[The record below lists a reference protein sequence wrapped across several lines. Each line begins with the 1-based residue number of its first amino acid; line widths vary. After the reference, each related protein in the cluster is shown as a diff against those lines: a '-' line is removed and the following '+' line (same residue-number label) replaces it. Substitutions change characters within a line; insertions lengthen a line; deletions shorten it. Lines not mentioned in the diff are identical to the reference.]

1 MDLTPEIKEQLGIV
15 DNRKDFYFKVE
26 NAVIDGYM
34 EYDTELKRDAPK
46 DYFSNIYEK
55 MVFIVLSRYANNNGG
70 IAFPSISTIARNA
83 LCGATKVR
91 ECIKS
96 LEKKGFIKKVTR
108 PKTNKDNDSNLYS
121 VKNIEQIEVLKK
133 KPLKEDVSIPTS
145 PHEVATSPDE
155 PYKELHKKN
164 YKKNHDSIKNANL
177 DIFEKL
183 FEEFGI
189 NYTTK
194 NQASV
199 KKLLSKM
206 KQEAVIAYLK
216 ETYTNIS
223 SSPGVENIA
232 ALFSAKIE
240 KQERQLTAATRKAIA
255 LKEKQIEEEKK
266 SLNTQNTSIELTFYA
281 LPEKERL
288 RIEKEAF
295 ALFSQ
300 EQNIDSGIMAK
311 MRENN
316 YFMYFQTLK
325 KYISIVLN
333 L

>member
-34 EYDTELKRDAPK
+34 EYDEETGKEVHK

-55 MVFIVLSRYANNNGG
+55 MVFIVLSRYANNNDG
-70 IAFPSISTIARNA
+70 IAFPSISTIAKNA
-83 LCGATKVR
+83 GCGPTKAR

-96 LEKKGFIKKVTR
+96 LEKKGFIKKITR
-108 PKTNKDNDSNLYS
+108 RKANKDNDSNLYS

-155 PYKELHKKN
+155 PYKELYKNN
-164 YKKNHDSIKNANL
+164 YKKNHDSNKKAN

-189 NYTTK
+189 NYTAK
-194 NQASV
+194 NQSSI
-199 KKLLSKM
+199 KKLLFKM
-206 KQEAVIAYLK
+206 SQEAVIAYLK

-240 KQERQLTAATRKAIA
+240 KQERQVTAAARKAIA
-255 LKEKQIEEEKK
+255 LREKQIEEEKK

-300 EQNIDSGIMAK
+300 EQNIHSGIMAK

-316 YFMYFQTLK
+316 YLMYFQTLK

>member
-26 NAVIDGYM
+26 NAVVDGYI
-34 EYDTELKRDAPK
+34 EYDAELKRDAPK

-121 VKNIEQIEVLKK
+121 VKNIEILEK
-133 KPLKEDVSIPTS
+133 KPLKENFSIPTS

-164 YKKNHDSIKNANL
+164 YKKNHDSIKNANI

-189 NYTTK
+189 NYTAK
-194 NQASV
+194 NQSSV

-206 KQEAVIAYLK
+206 SQEAVIAYLK

-240 KQERQLTAATRKAIA
+240 KQERQLTAAARKAIA

-266 SLNTQNTSIELTFYA
+266 SLNTQNTNIELTFYA

>member
-26 NAVIDGYM
+26 NSVIDGYM
-34 EYDTELKRDAPK
+34 EYDAELKRDAPK

-55 MVFIVLSRYANNNGG
+55 MVFIVLSRYANNNDG

-121 VKNIEQIEVLKK
+121 VKNIEILEK
-133 KPLKEDVSIPTS
+133 KPLKENFSIPTS

-155 PYKELHKKN
+155 PYKELYKKN
-164 YKKNHDSIKNANL
+164 YKKNHDSNKNTN

-194 NQASV
+194 NQSSV

-206 KQEAVIAYLK
+206 SQEAVIDYLK
-216 ETYTNIS
+216 ETYINIS

-240 KQERQLTAATRKAIA
+240 KQERQVTAATRKAIT

-266 SLNTQNTSIELTFYA
+266 SLNIQNTSIELIFYA
-281 LPEKERL
+281 LPEKEKL
-288 RIEKEAF
+288 QVEKEAF
-295 ALFSQ
+295 ALFFQ
-300 EQNIDSGIMAK
+300 EQNIDPGIMAK

-316 YFMYFQTLK
+316 YLMYFQTLK

>member
-26 NAVIDGYM
+26 NAIVDGYM

-121 VKNIEQIEVLKK
+121 VKNIEILEK
-133 KPLKEDVSIPTS
+133 KPLKEKSSIPTS

-194 NQASV
+194 NQSSV

-206 KQEAVIAYLK
+206 SQEAVIAYLK
-216 ETYTNIS
+216 ETYINIS

-240 KQERQLTAATRKAIA
+240 KQERQVTAAARKAIA

>member
-26 NAVIDGYM
+26 NSVIDGYM
-34 EYDTELKRDAPK
+34 EYDAELKRDAPK

-55 MVFIVLSRYANNNGG
+55 MVFIVLSRYANNNDG

-121 VKNIEQIEVLKK
+121 VKNIEILEK
-133 KPLKEDVSIPTS
+133 KPLKENFSIPTS

-155 PYKELHKKN
+155 PYKELYKNN
-164 YKKNHDSIKNANL
+164 YKKNHDSNKKVN

-206 KQEAVIAYLK
+206 KQEAVIDYLK
-216 ETYTNIS
+216 ETYINIS

-240 KQERQLTAATRKAIA
+240 KQERQVTAAARKAIA

-266 SLNTQNTSIELTFYA
+266 SLNIQNTSIELIFYA
-281 LPEKERL
+281 LPEKEKL
-288 RIEKEAF
+288 QVEKEAF
-295 ALFSQ
+295 VLFSK
-300 EQNIDSGIMAK
+300 EQNIDPGIMAK

-316 YFMYFQTLK
+316 YLMYFQTLK
-325 KYISIVLN
+325 KYINIVLN

>member
-26 NAVIDGYM
+26 NSVIDGYM
-34 EYDTELKRDAPK
+34 EYDEETGKEVHK
-46 DYFSNIYEK
+46 DYFSNIHEK

-96 LEKKGFIKKVTR
+96 MEKKGFIKKVTR

-133 KPLKEDVSIPTS
+133 RSLKEDVSIPTS
-145 PHEVATSPDE
+145 PHEVATSPGE

-164 YKKNHDSIKNANL
+164 YKKNHDSNKNTN

-183 FEEFGI
+183 FKEFEI

-194 NQASV
+194 NQSSI

-206 KQEAVIAYLK
+206 NQEAVIAYLK
-216 ETYTNIS
+216 ETYINIS
-223 SSPGVENIA
+223 TSPEVENIA

-240 KQERQLTAATRKAIA
+240 KQERQVTAATRKAIA

-266 SLNTQNTSIELTFYA
+266 SLNTQNASIELTFYA
-281 LPEKERL
+281 LSEKERL
-288 RIEKEAF
+288 KTEKEAF

-300 EQNIDSGIMAK
+300 EQNIDLGIMAK

>member
-55 MVFIVLSRYANNNGG
+55 MVFIVLSRYANNNDG

-121 VKNIEQIEVLKK
+121 VKNIEILEK
-133 KPLKEDVSIPTS
+133 KPLKENFSIPTS

-194 NQASV
+194 NQSSI
-199 KKLLSKM
+199 KKLLFKM
-206 KQEAVIAYLK
+206 SQEAVIAYLK

-240 KQERQLTAATRKAIA
+240 KQERQVTAAARKAIA
-255 LKEKQIEEEKK
+255 LREKQIEKEKK

-316 YFMYFQTLK
+316 YLMYFQTLK

>member
-1 MDLTPEIKEQLGIV
+1 MDLTPEIKELLGIV

-34 EYDTELKRDAPK
+34 EYDEETGKEVHK
-46 DYFSNIYEK
+46 DYFSNTHEK
-55 MVFIVLSRYANNNGG
+55 LVFIVLSRYANNNEG
-70 IAFPSISTIARNA
+70 IAFPSISTIATNA
-83 LCGATKVR
+83 ICGTTKVR

-96 LEKKGFIKKVTR
+96 LVEKGFIKKVAR
-108 PKTNKDNDSNLYS
+108 QKANKDNDSNLYS
-121 VKNIEQIEVLKK
+121 VKNIEILEKK
-133 KPLKEDVSIPTS
+133 TLKENFSIPTS

-164 YKKNHDSIKNANL
+164 YKKNHDSNKNANL

-183 FEEFGI
+183 FEEFEI

-194 NQASV
+194 NQSSV

-206 KQEAVIAYLK
+206 SQEAVIAYLK
-216 ETYTNIS
+216 ETYINIS

-240 KQERQLTAATRKAIA
+240 KQERQVTAAARKAIA

-300 EQNIDSGIMAK
+300 EQNIDSEIMAK
-311 MRENN
+311 MRKNN

>member
-55 MVFIVLSRYANNNGG
+55 MVFIVLSRYANNNDG

-121 VKNIEQIEVLKK
+121 VKNIEILEK
-133 KPLKEDVSIPTS
+133 KPLKENFSIPTS

-155 PYKELHKKN
+155 PYKELYKNN
-164 YKKNHDSIKNANL
+164 YKKNHDSNKKAN

-206 KQEAVIAYLK
+206 KQEAVIDYLK
-216 ETYTNIS
+216 ETYINIS

-240 KQERQLTAATRKAIA
+240 KQERQVTAAARKAIA

-266 SLNTQNTSIELTFYA
+266 SLNIQNTSIELIFYA
-281 LPEKERL
+281 LPEKEKL
-288 RIEKEAF
+288 QVEKEAF
-295 ALFSQ
+295 VLFSK
-300 EQNIDSGIMAK
+300 EQNIDPGIMAK

-316 YFMYFQTLK
+316 YLMYFQTLK
-325 KYISIVLN
+325 KYINIVLN

>member
-55 MVFIVLSRYANNNGG
+55 MVFIVLSRYANNNDG

-121 VKNIEQIEVLKK
+121 VKNIEILEK
-133 KPLKEDVSIPTS
+133 KPLKENFSIPTS

-155 PYKELHKKN
+155 PYKELYKNN
-164 YKKNHDSIKNANL
+164 YKKNHDSNKKVN

-206 KQEAVIAYLK
+206 KQEAVIDYLK
-216 ETYTNIS
+216 ETYINIS

-240 KQERQLTAATRKAIA
+240 KQERQVTAAARKAIA

-266 SLNTQNTSIELTFYA
+266 SLNIQNTSIELIFYA
-281 LPEKERL
+281 LPEKEKL
-288 RIEKEAF
+288 QVEKEAF
-295 ALFSQ
+295 VLFSK
-300 EQNIDSGIMAK
+300 EQNIDPGIMAK

-316 YFMYFQTLK
+316 YLMYFQTLK
-325 KYISIVLN
+325 KYINIVLN

>member
-26 NAVIDGYM
+26 NSVIDGYM
-34 EYDTELKRDAPK
+34 RYDEELKRDVPK

-55 MVFIVLSRYANNNGG
+55 MVFIILSRYANNNDG

-108 PKTNKDNDSNLYS
+108 PKMNKDNDSNLYS
-121 VKNIEQIEVLKK
+121 VKNIEKIEVLKK
-133 KPLKEDVSIPTS
+133 NPLKENFSIPTS

-155 PYKELHKKN
+155 PYKELYKKN
-164 YKKNHDSIKNANL
+164 YKKNHDNNKNAN

-194 NQASV
+194 NQSSI

-206 KQEAVIAYLK
+206 TEKAVIDYLK
-216 ETYTNIS
+216 ETYINIS
-223 SSPGVENIA
+223 DSPGVENIA
-232 ALFSAKIE
+232 ALFSSKIE
-240 KQERQLTAATRKAIA
+240 KQERQLTAAERKAIA
-255 LKEKQIEEEKK
+255 LKEVKIEKEKS
-266 SLNTQNTSIELTFYA
+266 SLNTKNTNIELVFYA
-281 LPEKERL
+281 LSEKERL
-288 RIEKEAF
+288 QIEKEAF
-295 ALFSQ
+295 ALFFQ
-300 EQNIDSGIMAK
+300 KQNIDLGIMSK

-316 YFMYFQTLK
+316 YYMYFQTLK
-325 KYISIVLN
+325 KYISQVLN

>member
-1 MDLTPEIKEQLGIV
+1 MDLTPEIKELLGIV

-26 NAVIDGYM
+26 NSVIDGYM
-34 EYDTELKRDAPK
+34 EYDEELKRDTPK

-55 MVFIVLSRYANNNGG
+55 MVFIVLSRYANNNDG

-83 LCGATKVR
+83 LCGVTKVR

-121 VKNIEQIEVLKK
+121 VKNIEKIEILKK
-133 KPLKEDVSIPTS
+133 KPLKEDFSVPTS
-145 PHEVATSPDE
+145 PHEVATSSDE
-155 PYKELHKKN
+155 PYKELYKKN
-164 YKKNHDSIKNANL
+164 YKKNHDSNKNTN

-206 KQEAVIAYLK
+206 KQEAVIDYLK

-240 KQERQLTAATRKAIA
+240 KQERQVTAATRKAIT
-255 LKEKQIEEEKK
+255 LKEKQIEKEQK
-266 SLNTQNTSIELTFYA
+266 SHNIQNTSTELTFYA

>member
-26 NAVIDGYM
+26 NSVIDGYM
-34 EYDTELKRDAPK
+34 EYDEETGKEVHK
-46 DYFSNIYEK
+46 DYFSNIHEK

-133 KPLKEDVSIPTS
+133 RSLKEDVSIPTS
-145 PHEVATSPDE
+145 PHEVATSPGE

-164 YKKNHDSIKNANL
+164 YKKNHDSNKNTN

-183 FEEFGI
+183 FKEFEI

-194 NQASV
+194 NQSSI

-206 KQEAVIAYLK
+206 NQEAVIAYLK
-216 ETYTNIS
+216 ETYINIS
-223 SSPGVENIA
+223 TSPEVENIA

-240 KQERQLTAATRKAIA
+240 KQERQVTAATRKAIA

-266 SLNTQNTSIELTFYA
+266 SLNTQNASIELTFYA
-281 LPEKERL
+281 LSEKERL
-288 RIEKEAF
+288 KTEKEAF

-300 EQNIDSGIMAK
+300 EQNIDLGIMAK

>member
-34 EYDTELKRDAPK
+34 EYDEETGKEVHK

-70 IAFPSISTIARNA
+70 IAFPSISTIARNS

-96 LEKKGFIKKVTR
+96 LEKKGFIKKVIR

-121 VKNIEQIEVLKK
+121 VKNIEILEKKTLKK
-133 KPLKEDVSIPTS
+133 DVSIPTS

-183 FEEFGI
+183 FEDFGI

-206 KQEAVIAYLK
+206 KQEAVIDYLK
-216 ETYTNIS
+216 ETYINIS

-240 KQERQLTAATRKAIA
+240 KQERQVTAAARKAIA

-266 SLNTQNTSIELTFYA
+266 SLNIQNTSIELIFYA
-281 LPEKERL
+281 LPEKEKL
-288 RIEKEAF
+288 QVEKEAF
-295 ALFSQ
+295 VLFSK
-300 EQNIDSGIMAK
+300 EQNIDPGIMAK

-316 YFMYFQTLK
+316 YLMYFQTLK
-325 KYISIVLN
+325 KYINIVLN

>member
-55 MVFIVLSRYANNNGG
+55 MVFIVLSRYANNNDG

-96 LEKKGFIKKVTR
+96 LEKKGFIKKVIR
-108 PKTNKDNDSNLYS
+108 PKTNKDNDSNIYS
-121 VKNIEQIEVLKK
+121 VKNIEILEK
-133 KPLKEDVSIPTS
+133 KPLKEKFSIPTS

-194 NQASV
+194 NQSSI
-199 KKLLSKM
+199 KKLLFKM
-206 KQEAVIAYLK
+206 SQEAVIAYLK

-240 KQERQLTAATRKAIA
+240 KQERQVTAAARKAIA
-255 LKEKQIEEEKK
+255 LRKKQIEEEKK

-288 RIEKEAF
+288 WIEKEAF

>member
-15 DNRKDFYFKVE
+15 DSRKDFYFKVE
-26 NAVIDGYM
+26 NSVIDGYM
-34 EYDTELKRDAPK
+34 KYDEELKRDVSK

-55 MVFIVLSRYANNNGG
+55 MVFIILSRYANNNDG

-108 PKTNKDNDSNLYS
+108 PKMNKDNDSNLYS
-121 VKNIEQIEVLKK
+121 VKNIEKIEVLKK
-133 KPLKEDVSIPTS
+133 NPLKENFSIPTS

-155 PYKELHKKN
+155 PYKELYKKN
-164 YKKNHDSIKNANL
+164 YKKNHDNNKNAN

-206 KQEAVIAYLK
+206 KQEAVIDYLK
-216 ETYTNIS
+216 ETYINIS

-240 KQERQLTAATRKAIA
+240 KQERQVTAAARKAIA

-266 SLNTQNTSIELTFYA
+266 SLNIQNTSIELIFYA
-281 LPEKERL
+281 LPEKEKL
-288 RIEKEAF
+288 QVEKEAF
-295 ALFSQ
+295 VLFSK
-300 EQNIDSGIMAK
+300 EQNIDPGIMAK

-316 YFMYFQTLK
+316 YLMYFQTLK
-325 KYISIVLN
+325 KYINIVLN

>member
-70 IAFPSISTIARNA
+70 IAFPSISTIARNS

-96 LEKKGFIKKVTR
+96 LEKKGFIKKVIR

-121 VKNIEQIEVLKK
+121 VKNIEILEKKTLKK
-133 KPLKEDVSIPTS
+133 DVSIPTS
-145 PHEVATSPDE
+145 PHEVAPSPDE

-183 FEEFGI
+183 FEDFGI

-206 KQEAVIAYLK
+206 KQEAVIDYLK
-216 ETYTNIS
+216 ETYINIS

-240 KQERQLTAATRKAIA
+240 KQERQVTAAARKAIA

-266 SLNTQNTSIELTFYA
+266 SLNIQNTSIELIFYA
-281 LPEKERL
+281 LPEKEKL
-288 RIEKEAF
+288 QVEKEAF
-295 ALFSQ
+295 VLFSK
-300 EQNIDSGIMAK
+300 EQNIDPGIMAK

-316 YFMYFQTLK
+316 YLMYFQTLK
-325 KYISIVLN
+325 KYINIVLN

>member
-1 MDLTPEIKEQLGIV
+1 MDLTPEIKEELGIV

-26 NAVIDGYM
+26 NAVVDGYM
-34 EYDTELKRDAPK
+34 EYDAELKRDAPK

-55 MVFIVLSRYANNNGG
+55 MVFIVLSRYANNNDG

-121 VKNIEQIEVLKK
+121 VKNIEILEK
-133 KPLKEDVSIPTS
+133 KPLKENFSIPTS

-155 PYKELHKKN
+155 PYKELYKNN
-164 YKKNHDSIKNANL
+164 YKKNHESNKNANL

-183 FEEFGI
+183 FEDFGI
-189 NYTTK
+189 NYTSK
-194 NQASV
+194 NQSSV

-206 KQEAVIAYLK
+206 SQEAVIAYLK

>member
-1 MDLTPEIKEQLGIV
+1 MDLTPEIKEQLGIL

-55 MVFIVLSRYANNNGG
+55 MVFIVLSRYANNNDG

-121 VKNIEQIEVLKK
+121 VKNIEILEK
-133 KPLKEDVSIPTS
+133 KPLKENFSIPTS

-155 PYKELHKKN
+155 PYKELYKNN
-164 YKKNHDSIKNANL
+164 YKKNHDSNKKAN

-206 KQEAVIAYLK
+206 KQEAVIDYLK
-216 ETYTNIS
+216 ETYINIS

-240 KQERQLTAATRKAIA
+240 KQERQVTAAARKAIA

-266 SLNTQNTSIELTFYA
+266 SLNIQNTSIELIFYA
-281 LPEKERL
+281 LPEKEKL
-288 RIEKEAF
+288 QVEKEAF
-295 ALFSQ
+295 VLFSK
-300 EQNIDSGIMAK
+300 EQNIDPGIMAK

-316 YFMYFQTLK
+316 YLMYFQTLK
-325 KYISIVLN
+325 KYINIVLN

>member
-70 IAFPSISTIARNA
+70 IAFPSISTIARNS

-96 LEKKGFIKKVTR
+96 LEKKGFIKKVIR

-121 VKNIEQIEVLKK
+121 VKNIEILGKKTLKK
-133 KPLKEDVSIPTS
+133 DVSIPTS

-183 FEEFGI
+183 FEDFGI

-206 KQEAVIAYLK
+206 KQEAVIDYLK
-216 ETYTNIS
+216 ETYINIS

-240 KQERQLTAATRKAIA
+240 KQERQVTAAARKAIA

-266 SLNTQNTSIELTFYA
+266 SLNIQNTSIELIFYA
-281 LPEKERL
+281 LPEKEKL
-288 RIEKEAF
+288 QVEKEAF
-295 ALFSQ
+295 VLFSK
-300 EQNIDSGIMAK
+300 EQNIDPGIMAK

-316 YFMYFQTLK
+316 YLMYFQTLK
-325 KYISIVLN
+325 KYINIVLN

>member
-55 MVFIVLSRYANNNGG
+55 MVFIVLSRYANNNDG

-121 VKNIEQIEVLKK
+121 VKNIEILEK
-133 KPLKEDVSIPTS
+133 KPLKENFSIPTS

-155 PYKELHKKN
+155 PYKELYKNN
-164 YKKNHDSIKNANL
+164 YKKNHDSNKKAN

-206 KQEAVIAYLK
+206 KQEAVIDYLK
-216 ETYTNIS
+216 ETYINIS

-240 KQERQLTAATRKAIA
+240 KQERQVTAAARKAIA

-266 SLNTQNTSIELTFYA
+266 SLNIQNTSIELIFYA
-281 LPEKERL
+281 LPEKEKL
-288 RIEKEAF
+288 QVEKEAF
-295 ALFSQ
+295 VLFTK

-316 YFMYFQTLK
+316 YLMYFQTLK
-325 KYISIVLN
+325 KYINIVLN

>member
-55 MVFIVLSRYANNNGG
+55 MVFIVLSRYANNNDG

-133 KPLKEDVSIPTS
+133 RSLKEDVSIPTS
-145 PHEVATSPDE
+145 PHEVATSPGE

-164 YKKNHDSIKNANL
+164 YKKNHDSNKNTN

-183 FEEFGI
+183 FKEFEI
-189 NYTTK
+189 NYTSK
-194 NQASV
+194 NQSSV

-206 KQEAVIAYLK
+206 SQEAVIAYLK

>member
-70 IAFPSISTIARNA
+70 IAFPSISTIARNS

-96 LEKKGFIKKVTR
+96 LEKKGFIKKVIR

-121 VKNIEQIEVLKK
+121 VKNIEILEKKTLKK
-133 KPLKEDVSIPTS
+133 DVSIPTS

-194 NQASV
+194 NQSSI
-199 KKLLSKM
+199 KKLLFKM
-206 KQEAVIAYLK
+206 SQEAVIAYLK

-240 KQERQLTAATRKAIA
+240 KQERQVTAAARKAIA
-255 LKEKQIEEEKK
+255 LREKQIEEEKK

>member
-55 MVFIVLSRYANNNGG
+55 MVFIVLSRYANNNDG

-121 VKNIEQIEVLKK
+121 VKNIEILEK

-194 NQASV
+194 NQSSV

-206 KQEAVIAYLK
+206 SQEAVIAYLK
-216 ETYTNIS
+216 ETYINIS

-240 KQERQLTAATRKAIA
+240 KQERQVTAAARKAIA

-288 RIEKEAF
+288 QIEKEAF

>member
-34 EYDTELKRDAPK
+34 EYDTELKRNAPK

-55 MVFIVLSRYANNNGG
+55 MVFIVLSRYANNNDG

-121 VKNIEQIEVLKK
+121 VKNIEILEN
-133 KPLKEDVSIPTS
+133 KPFKEDVSIPTRRS
-145 PHEVATSPDE
+145 SDLTSPDE

-194 NQASV
+194 NQSSV

-206 KQEAVIAYLK
+206 SQEAVIAYLK
-216 ETYTNIS
+216 ETYINIS

-240 KQERQLTAATRKAIA
+240 KQERQVTAAARKAIA

-288 RIEKEAF
+288 QIEKEAF

>member
-55 MVFIVLSRYANNNGG
+55 MVFIVLSRYANNNDG

-96 LEKKGFIKKVTR
+96 LEKKGFIKKVIR

-121 VKNIEQIEVLKK
+121 VKNIEILEK
-133 KPLKEDVSIPTS
+133 KPLKEKFSIPTS

-194 NQASV
+194 NQSSI
-199 KKLLSKM
+199 KKLLFKM
-206 KQEAVIAYLK
+206 SQEAVIAYLK

-240 KQERQLTAATRKAIA
+240 KQERQVTAAARKAIA
-255 LKEKQIEEEKK
+255 LRKKQIEEEKK

-288 RIEKEAF
+288 WIEKEAF

>member
-1 MDLTPEIKEQLGIV
+1 MNLTPEIKEQLGIV

-34 EYDTELKRDAPK
+34 EYDGESGKEVYK
-46 DYFSNIYEK
+46 DYFSSIHEK
-55 MVFIVLSRYANNNGG
+55 MVFIVLSRYANNNEG

-91 ECIKS
+91 ECIKA

-108 PKTNKDNDSNLYS
+108 QKANKDNDSNLYS
-121 VKNIEQIEVLKK
+121 VKNIEILEKK
-133 KPLKEDVSIPTS
+133 TLKENFSIPTS
-145 PHEVATSPDE
+145 PHEVATSPGE
-155 PYKELHKKN
+155 PYKELYKNN

-206 KQEAVIAYLK
+206 TEKAVIEYLK

-223 SSPGVENIA
+223 NSPGVENIA
-232 ALFSAKIE
+232 ALFSTKIE
-240 KQERQLTAATRKAIA
+240 RQERQLTITERKAIA
-255 LKEKQIEEEKK
+255 LKEKKIKNEKS
-266 SLNTQNTSIELTFYA
+266 SLNTKNTSIELTFYT

-300 EQNIDSGIMAK
+300 EQNIDLWIMTK

-316 YFMYFQTLK
+316 YYMYFQTLK
-325 KYISIVLN
+325 KYISQVLN

>member
-1 MDLTPEIKEQLGIV
+1 MDLTPEIKELLGIV

-34 EYDTELKRDAPK
+34 EYDEETGKEVHK
-46 DYFSNIYEK
+46 DYFSNTHEK
-55 MVFIVLSRYANNNGG
+55 LVFIVLSRYANNNEG
-70 IAFPSISTIARNA
+70 IAFPSISTIATNA
-83 LCGATKVR
+83 ICGATKVR

-96 LEKKGFIKKVTR
+96 LVKKGFIKKVTR
-108 PKTNKDNDSNLYS
+108 QKANKDNDSNLYS
-121 VKNIEQIEVLKK
+121 VKNIEILEK

-194 NQASV
+194 NQSSV

-206 KQEAVIAYLK
+206 SQEAVIAYLK
-216 ETYTNIS
+216 ETYINIS

-240 KQERQLTAATRKAIA
+240 KQERQVTAAARKAIA

>member
-1 MDLTPEIKEQLGIV
+1 MDLTPEIKEELGIV

-26 NAVIDGYM
+26 NAVVDGYM
-34 EYDTELKRDAPK
+34 EYDAELKRDAPK

-55 MVFIVLSRYANNNGG
+55 MVFIVLSRYANNNDG

-121 VKNIEQIEVLKK
+121 VKNIEILEK
-133 KPLKEDVSIPTS
+133 KPLKENFSIPTS

-155 PYKELHKKN
+155 PYKELYKNN
-164 YKKNHDSIKNANL
+164 YKKNHDSNKSAN

-189 NYTTK
+189 NYTAK
-194 NQASV
+194 NQSSI

-206 KQEAVIAYLK
+206 SQEAVIDYLK
-216 ETYTNIS
+216 ETYINIS

-240 KQERQLTAATRKAIA
+240 KQERQVTAAARKAIA

-295 ALFSQ
+295 VLFSQ
-300 EQNIDSGIMAK
+300 KQNIDLGIMSK

-316 YFMYFQTLK
+316 YYMYFQTLK
-325 KYISIVLN
+325 KYISQVLN

>member
-26 NAVIDGYM
+26 NSVIDGYM
-34 EYDTELKRDAPK
+34 EYDEETGKEVHK
-46 DYFSNIYEK
+46 DYFSNIHEK

-121 VKNIEQIEVLKK
+121 VKNIEILEKK
-133 KPLKEDVSIPTS
+133 TLKENFSIPTS
-145 PHEVATSPDE
+145 PHEVATSPGE

-164 YKKNHDSIKNANL
+164 YKKNHDSNKNTN

-183 FEEFGI
+183 FKEFEI

-194 NQASV
+194 NQSSV

-206 KQEAVIAYLK
+206 SQEAVIAYLK
-216 ETYTNIS
+216 ETYINIS
-223 SSPGVENIA
+223 TSPEVENIA

-240 KQERQLTAATRKAIA
+240 KQERQVTAATRKAIA

-266 SLNTQNTSIELTFYA
+266 SLNTQNANIELTFYA
-281 LPEKERL
+281 LSEKERL
-288 RIEKEAF
+288 KTEKEAF
-295 ALFSQ
+295 ALFSH
-300 EQNIDSGIMAK
+300 EQNIDLGIMAK

>member
-55 MVFIVLSRYANNNGG
+55 MVFIVLSRYANNNDG

-121 VKNIEQIEVLKK
+121 VKNIEILEK
-133 KPLKEDVSIPTS
+133 KPLKENFSIPTS

-155 PYKELHKKN
+155 PYKELYKKN
-164 YKKNHDSIKNANL
+164 YKKNHDSNKSTN

-194 NQASV
+194 NQSSV

-206 KQEAVIAYLK
+206 SQEAVIDYLK
-216 ETYTNIS
+216 ETYINIS

-240 KQERQLTAATRKAIA
+240 KQERQVTAATRKAIA

-266 SLNTQNTSIELTFYA
+266 SLNIQNTSIELIFYA
-281 LPEKERL
+281 LPEKEKL
-288 RIEKEAF
+288 QVEKEAF
-295 ALFSQ
+295 ALFFQ
-300 EQNIDSGIMAK
+300 EQNIDPGIMAK

-316 YFMYFQTLK
+316 YLMYFQTLK

>member
-26 NAVIDGYM
+26 NSVIDGYM
-34 EYDTELKRDAPK
+34 EYDEELKRDTPR

-55 MVFIVLSRYANNNGG
+55 MVFIVLSRYANNNDG

-121 VKNIEQIEVLKK
+121 VKNIEILEK
-133 KPLKEDVSIPTS
+133 KPLKENFSIPTS

-155 PYKELHKKN
+155 PYKELYKKN
-164 YKKNHDSIKNANL
+164 YKKNHDSNKSTNN
-177 DIFEKL
+177 IFEKL

-194 NQASV
+194 NQSSV

-206 KQEAVIAYLK
+206 SQEAVIAYLK
-216 ETYTNIS
+216 ETYINIS

-240 KQERQLTAATRKAIA
+240 KQERQVTAAARKAIA

-281 LPEKERL
+281 LPEKEKL
-288 RIEKEAF
+288 QVEKEAF

-300 EQNIDSGIMAK
+300 EQNIDPGIMAK

-316 YFMYFQTLK
+316 YLMYFQTLK
-325 KYISIVLN
+325 KYISIILN

>member
-70 IAFPSISTIARNA
+70 IAFPSISTIARNS

-96 LEKKGFIKKVTR
+96 LEKKGFIKKVIR

-121 VKNIEQIEVLKK
+121 VKNIEILEKKTLKK
-133 KPLKEDVSIPTS
+133 DVSIPTS

-183 FEEFGI
+183 FEDFGI

-206 KQEAVIAYLK
+206 KQEAVIDYLK
-216 ETYTNIS
+216 ETYINIS

-240 KQERQLTAATRKAIA
+240 KQERQVTAAARKAIA

-266 SLNTQNTSIELTFYA
+266 SLNIQNTSIELIFYA
-281 LPEKERL
+281 LPEKEKL
-288 RIEKEAF
+288 QVEKEAF
-295 ALFSQ
+295 VLFSK
-300 EQNIDSGIMAK
+300 EQNIDPGIMAK

-316 YFMYFQTLK
+316 YLMYFQTLK
-325 KYISIVLN
+325 KYINIVLN

>member
-55 MVFIVLSRYANNNGG
+55 MVFIVLSRYANNNDG

-96 LEKKGFIKKVTR
+96 LEKKGFIKKVIR

-121 VKNIEQIEVLKK
+121 VKNIEILEK
-133 KPLKEDVSIPTS
+133 KPLKEKFSIPTS

-194 NQASV
+194 NQSSI
-199 KKLLSKM
+199 KKLLFKM
-206 KQEAVIAYLK
+206 SQEAVIAYLK

-240 KQERQLTAATRKAIA
+240 KQERQVTAAARKAIA
-255 LKEKQIEEEKK
+255 LRKKQIEEEKK

>member
-55 MVFIVLSRYANNNGG
+55 MVFIVLSRYANNNDG

-121 VKNIEQIEVLKK
+121 VKNIEILEK
-133 KPLKEDVSIPTS
+133 KPLKENFSIPTS

-194 NQASV
+194 NQSSI
-199 KKLLSKM
+199 KKLLFKM
-206 KQEAVIAYLK
+206 SQEAVIAYLK

-240 KQERQLTAATRKAIA
+240 KQERQVTAAARKAIA
-255 LKEKQIEEEKK
+255 LREKQIEKEK
-266 SLNTQNTSIELTFYA
+266 NPSIPKIQA
-281 LPEKERL
+281 
-288 RIEKEAF
+288 
-295 ALFSQ
+295 
-300 EQNIDSGIMAK
+300 
-311 MRENN
+311 
-316 YFMYFQTLK
+316 
-325 KYISIVLN
+325 
-333 L
+333 

>member
-26 NAVIDGYM
+26 NAVVDGYM
-34 EYDTELKRDAPK
+34 EYDAELKRDAPK

-55 MVFIVLSRYANNNGG
+55 MVFIVLSRYANNNDG

-121 VKNIEQIEVLKK
+121 VKNIEILEK
-133 KPLKEDVSIPTS
+133 KPLKENFSIPTS

-155 PYKELHKKN
+155 PYKELYKNN
-164 YKKNHDSIKNANL
+164 YKKNHDSNKKAN

-206 KQEAVIAYLK
+206 KQEAVIDYLK
-216 ETYTNIS
+216 ETYINIS

-240 KQERQLTAATRKAIA
+240 KQERQVTAAARKAIA

-266 SLNTQNTSIELTFYA
+266 SLNIQNTSIELIFYA
-281 LPEKERL
+281 LPEKEKL
-288 RIEKEAF
+288 QVEKEAF
-295 ALFSQ
+295 VLFSK
-300 EQNIDSGIMAK
+300 EQNIDPGIMAK

-316 YFMYFQTLK
+316 YLMYFQTLK
-325 KYISIVLN
+325 KYINIVLN